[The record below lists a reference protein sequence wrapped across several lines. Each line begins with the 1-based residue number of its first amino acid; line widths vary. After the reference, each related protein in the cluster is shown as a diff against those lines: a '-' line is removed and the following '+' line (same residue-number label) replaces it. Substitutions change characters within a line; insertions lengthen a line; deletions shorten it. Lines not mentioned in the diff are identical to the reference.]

1 MVDGI
6 LRENRASFTMIA
18 IMWVVAIVAMALMPD
33 SIPVHWGFDSTEPNR
48 WGSKFELV
56 IMPILFTLTCLI
68 CMGIGRATRGDTYG
82 DGKLTEVF
90 MHKCTTALTVF
101 FLVLEIALLILI
113 VVNL

>member
-1 MVDGI
+1 
-6 LRENRASFTMIA
+6 
-18 IMWVVAIVAMALMPD
+18 
-33 SIPVHWGFDSTEPNR
+33 
-48 WGSKFELV
+48 
-56 IMPILFTLTCLI
+56 MPILFTLTCLI

-82 DGKLTEVF
+82 DGKSTEVF